1 MSPAAA
7 EACGLA
13 AGTPVVT
20 GWNDLNCGLLGTGVV
35 RPGMGFDIGGTSEH
49 LGLALP
55 AGGPLPVD
63 NLMLAPYLGD
73 DLSDAAN
80 AAHAQRASRVCYGVT
95 SAGGGSLEWY
105 ANAFV
110 PDLLHAYAQPAASTQ
125 APAPDGQAGLEGMA
139 ASAPPGS
146 GGLIFLP
153 YLNGERAPIWDAN
166 ARGVF
171 FGLNSTHRHA
181 HFARAVLE
189 GVAFSLRQVLAL
201 VETATGAWVA
211 RIHASGGPARLAL
224 WNQIKADV
232 LGRPLVIPRE
242 THAACL
248 GAAMLAAI
256 GSGWYA
262 GAAPAAEAMVQFA
275 RQVEPNPANAAR
287 YDALFA
293 VYAGLYPQLRG
304 AYAQLATINLTE
316 ETQT

>member
-1 MSPAAA
+1 MSAAAA
-7 EACGLA
+7 EACGLT

-49 LGLALP
+49 LGLSLP
-55 AGGPLPVD
+55 GGAPLPVARA
-63 NLMLAPYLGD
+63 LMLAPYLGD
-73 DLSDAAN
+73 EP
-80 AAHAQRASRVCYGVT
+80 QRRRAPACCYGVT
-95 SAGGGSLEWY
+95 SAGGGSLDWY

-110 PDLLHAYAQPAASTQ
+110 PDLLQAYGQ
-125 APAPDGQAGLEGMA
+125 APAGTQVPGGLEAMA
-139 ASAPPGS
+139 ASAPAGA

-153 YLNGERAPIWDAN
+153 YLNGERAPIWDAE

-171 FGLNSTHRHA
+171 FGLSSTHRHA
-181 HFARAVLE
+181 HLARAVME
-189 GVAFSLRQVLAL
+189 GVAFSLRQVLAR
-201 VETATGAWVA
+201 VEAATGARVD
-211 RIHASGGPARLAL
+211 RVHASGGPARLAL

-262 GAAPAAEAMVQFA
+262 GAG
-275 RQVEPNPANAAR
+275 
-287 YDALFA
+287 
-293 VYAGLYPQLRG
+293 AGGRG
-304 AYAQLATINLTE
+304 DGAI
-316 ETQT
+316 